1 VTSGKRDHLADR
13 LSGVFW
19 ILFGGLVIFWSFG
32 MDIREHLG
40 ATFLTGPGFVPILLG
55 AALCILGSVLI
66 LRSLAGRLT
75 PFLDGGA
82 AVSERR
88 ALLALL
94 LMLIYSIG
102 LVGQVNF
109 GIATFLFIAA
119 FIVLFNLPA
128 NGRMALAKL
137 TAKAAATAAIT
148 AVVVVLTFRE
158 LFYIRLP

>member
-1 VTSGKRDHLADR
+1 
-13 LSGVFW
+13 
-19 ILFGGLVIFWSFG
+19 
-32 MDIREHLG
+32 
-40 ATFLTGPGFVPILLG
+40 
-55 AALCILGSVLI
+55 
-66 LRSLAGRLT
+66 
-75 PFLDGGA
+75 
-82 AVSERR
+82 
-88 ALLALL
+88 LL

-102 LVGQVNF
+102 LVGRVNF